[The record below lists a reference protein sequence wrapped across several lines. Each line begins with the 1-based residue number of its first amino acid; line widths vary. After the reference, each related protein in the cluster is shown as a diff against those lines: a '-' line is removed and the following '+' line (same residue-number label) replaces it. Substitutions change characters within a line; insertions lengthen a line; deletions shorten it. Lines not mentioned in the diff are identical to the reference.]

1 MVRFS
6 DVLLE
11 KELHSDSLIHLWNDH
26 LRVFNTDLTRIPLL
40 QLLPTIRRICLFVFS
55 WSVTFD
61 IIKAPGNRKQEAAWR
76 PLTMLV
82 TFFFFFGSFTWVRLS
97 NSTQTEQRPSA
108 ARTETDGRNILTS
121 VFRVSRFHRGR
132 SEVKPI
138 NNRNLWPGNE
148 VWLNPLPVKTKT
160 DVRLTTKWRRTSAVL
175 WFWILVLIFLYPT
188 RQQLCLIA
196 FCTPG
201 VKQPLIKV
209 QIQNQQEFED
219 QHCDPQC

>member
-1 MVRFS
+1 MIIWGFS
-6 DVLLE
+6 IQIWPEYHFYSSFPPLDEFAFLFFPGL
-11 KELHSDSLIHLWNDH
+11 SRSISLK
-26 LRVFNTDLTRIPLL
+26 RQET
-40 QLLPTIRRICLFVFS
+40 
-55 WSVTFD
+55 
-61 IIKAPGNRKQEAAWR
+61 GNRKQRGGHSQCW
-76 PLTMLV
+76 LL
-82 TFFFFFGSFTWVRLS
+82 FFFFFWSFTWVRLS

-175 WFWILVLIFLYPT
+175 WFWILVLIFLYLS

-201 VKQPLIKV
+201 AKQPLIKV

>member
-11 KELHSDSLIHLWNDH
+11 KEPHSDSLIHLWNDH
-26 LRVFNTDLTRIPLL
+26 LRVFKTDLTLISLL
-40 QLLPTIRRICLFVFS
+40 QLLPTVRRVCLSVLS

-82 TFFFFFGSFTWVRLS
+82 TFFFFFWSFTWVRLS

-148 VWLNPLPVKTKT
+148 GWLNPLPVKTKT
-160 DVRLTTKWRRTSAVL
+160 DVRGVQCEINNRFTSDWQTPHNKVEADFCCVVVLDPGSYFSLSKQAAAVL
-175 WFWILVLIFLYPT
+175 NCILHSRSKT
-188 RQQLCLIA
+188 A
-196 FCTPG
+196 T
-201 VKQPLIKV
+201 
-209 QIQNQQEFED
+209 N
-219 QHCDPQC
+219 